1 MRVVVCEKPSVARD
15 LARVLGAT
23 AKGKGF
29 FEGAGLR
36 VTWCYGHMAE
46 LVAPAAYDPGWRQ
59 WRPET
64 LPMVPEAFALQLRDG
79 VADHWRVLSK
89 LVRRADSL
97 VNACDAGREGE
108 LIFRYVVEL
117 AGANSVPVERF
128 WASSLTDTAI
138 RAAWGS
144 LQAGHRF
151 DALADAARCRSEAD
165 WLVGLNATRAMT
177 CLARSNGGQQL
188 LSVGRVQTPTL
199 AMIVA
204 RDREIAAFRAS
215 DFWRVRARF
224 GPDAGTFHGFWFRP
238 GAPEGDKKD
247 EAALAERLDSEASA
261 RQIAEAVA
269 GRVGRIASA
278 ARKRVRDRPPLLYD
292 LTALQRRA
300 NQRYGLS
307 AKRTLEV
314 AQALYEKHK
323 LLTYP
328 RTDARYLT
336 PDQVPGLSG
345 VVEAVGSVPVYAPF
359 ADDLLS
365 RPIQPGRRVVNPAEV
380 GDHHA
385 ILPTDRAPRAD
396 RLSADEKRVYDLVAR
411 RLLAALSPDAL
422 FDVAQIVVDVALPE
436 GTPLP
441 EGVASPLQ
449 FRAMGRVCAQRGWQA
464 VDPPRKHTDSELPPV
479 EVGDPAAVL
488 DAQTPRGRTR
498 PPSRHTDA
506 SILQGMETAGRK
518 LEDAELK
525 RAMRSSGLGTPATR
539 AAILQTLLQRGYVD
553 RDGKHLVATERG
565 CALID
570 AVPVDA
576 LKSAALTGRWEAR
589 LARVAEGTE
598 ARADFMEAV
607 RTDLAQ
613 TIPLILAATP
623 PPPEQGLRQASVSLG
638 DCPLCGKPVREKKT
652 VYSCD
657 SGRSC
662 PLVIGKRIAKRP
674 LSKRSV
680 QQLLTQGRTPV
691 LKRFKSKK
699 GKLFEASLALE
710 DDGRVRFVF
719 PDRGQR
725 SQDRPSGEGEAAPA
739 GRPVPAR
746 AVSEGS
752 VCPDCGEGRLLRGRT
767 ALGCSRWR
775 EGCGYRA
782 PLPSP

>member
-23 AKGKGF
+23 SKGKGF
-29 FEGAGLR
+29 YDGAGLR

-46 LVAPAAYDPGWRQ
+46 LVAPGAYDPAWRS
-59 WRPET
+59 WRPDT
-64 LPMVPEAFALQLRDG
+64 LPMVPKAFALQLRDG
-79 VADHWRVLSK
+79 VEEHWRVLSK
-89 LVRRADSL
+89 LLKRADSL

-117 AGANSVPVERF
+117 AGATAVPVERF

-138 RAAWGS
+138 RAAWGG
-144 LQAGHRF
+144 LQPSHLY

-199 AMIVA
+199 AMIVE
-204 RDREIAAFRAS
+204 RGREIAAFVAT

-224 GPDAGTFHGFWFRP
+224 GPEAGTFLGYWFRP
-238 GAPEGDKKD
+238 GTRDGNNKD
-247 EAALAERLDSEASA
+247 EASPAERLDSETSA
-261 RQIAEAVA
+261 RQIAEAIK
-269 GRVGRIASA
+269 GRVGRIARA
-278 ARKRVRDRPPLLYD
+278 TRKRVRERPPLLYD

-336 PDQVPGLSG
+336 PDQVPGLAA
-345 VVEAVGSVPVYAPF
+345 VVQAVGAVPVYAPF
-359 ADDLLS
+359 SDDLLS
-365 RPIQPGRRVVNPAEV
+365 RPLQPGRRIVNPAEV

-385 ILPTDRAPRAD
+385 ILPTDRTPRAD
-396 RLSADEKRVYDLVAR
+396 RLSADEKRVYDLVVR
-411 RLLAALSPDAL
+411 RLLAALSADAL
-422 FDVAQIVVDVALPE
+422 FDVAQLVVEVPLPAETALPE
-436 GTPLP
+436 GVSAP
-441 EGVASPLQ
+441 VQ
-449 FRAMGRVCAQRGWQA
+449 FRAKGRVCAQRGWQA
-464 VDPPRKHTDSELPPV
+464 VDPPRRHTDTELPV
-479 EVGDPAAVL
+479 LETGDPATVL
-488 DAQTPRGRTR
+488 SVEIPKGSTR
-498 PPSRHTDA
+498 PPSPHTDA
-506 SILQGMETAGRK
+506 SILHAMETAGRK
-518 LEDAELK
+518 LDDAELK

-539 AAILQTLLQRGYVD
+539 AAILQTLVKRGYVE
-553 RDGKHLVATERG
+553 RSGKHLLATDRG

-589 LARVAEGTE
+589 LSRVAEGTE
-598 ARADFMEAV
+598 DRAAFMGAVRAD
-607 RTDLAQ
+607 LSQ
-613 TIPLILAATP
+613 TIPRILEAAP
-623 PPPEQGLRQASVSLG
+623 PPPEQGLREASPSLG
-638 DCPLCGKPVREKKT
+638 DCPLCGKPVRERKT
-652 VYSCD
+652 VYACD
-657 SGRSC
+657 TGRSC
-662 PLVIGKRIAKRP
+662 PLVISKRVAKRP

-680 QQLLTQGRTPV
+680 QQLLNQGRTPV

-699 GKLFEASLALE
+699 GTLFAAALVLDE
-710 DDGRVRFVF
+710 GGRVRFAF
-719 PDRGQR
+719 PERKER
-725 SQDRPSGEGEAAPA
+725 AAAPSSA
-739 GRPVPAR
+739 KVASTPT
-746 AVSEGS
+746 EGAL
-752 VCPDCGEGRLLRGRT
+752 CPDCGQGRLLRGRT

-775 EGCGYRA
+775 AGCGFRA
-782 PLPSP
+782 PLPTG